1 MNKKSKEKDDAT
13 LVENNQESKTQ
24 QQNNFQ
30 NKLNSD
36 NLEKRLDDFK
46 YFLNIILTI
55 VGGVSIVVI
64 GLSLF
69 SFDKILNLRDE
80 AIKKATIEAIEATKD
95 SINII
100 KIKADDDLKKF
111 LYDAKQNLKDS
122 SNKILIDFTDK
133 ATEHVLALQKMRK
146 EAEDSRWKDFK
157 KISRESGGKPSIEDI
172 NKIPDANAAKLIK
185 DQLDNGKTITEEI
198 IDQNRALSEL
208 NKIKNDLQ
216 NENYTIRSSAAKLLS
231 SYKDP
236 KIAVSL
242 LSERLENEQD
252 WLVRYTIVESLA
264 KIGTED
270 AKNVLIKVRNQ
281 KYRRETEE
289 VRNAAERAL
298 QNL

>member
-1 MNKKSKEKDDAT
+1 MNKKSKEKDDAI

-30 NKLNSD
+30 NKLYSD

-46 YFLNIILTI
+46 FYLKLILGI
-55 VGGVSIVVI
+55 VGGVSFVVI
-64 GLSLF
+64 TLNII
-69 SFDKILNLRDE
+69 SFDKILSLRDE
-80 AIKKATIEAIEATKD
+80 EIEKATNAAITATKD

-100 KIKADDDLKKF
+100 KNQIVNELNKF
-111 LYDAKQNLKDS
+111 LSDAKNTFENNFKKLQ
-122 SNKILIDFTDK
+122 ID
-133 ATEHVLALQKMRK
+133 ANNRANQIIEALEKKKKQ
-146 EAEDSRWKDFK
+146 AEDKYWLAFK
-157 KISRESGGKPSIEDI
+157 KSAIGSGGKPSIEDI
-172 NKIPDANAAKLIK
+172 NKIPDADAAKLIK
-185 DQLDNGKTITEEI
+185 DQLDKGKIITEEI
-198 IDQNRALSEL
+198 IDQNRTLSEL

-216 NENYTIRSSAAKLLS
+216 NENSTIRSSAAKLLS
-231 SYKDP
+231 SYIDP

-242 LSERLENEQD
+242 LSERLEKEQD

-270 AKNVLIKVRNQ
+270 AKNVLIKVRDQ
-281 KYRRETEE
+281 KYRREAEE